1 MLILWNEKMKSADVA
16 DVAPMLVISNIG
28 IKKGFHSFSFY
39 RFADVAEVKKKC
51 IVYIVLFFIQNE
63 QMNEREKSGF
73 LKGVHFFA
81 SNIGNIG
88 KTAIKPLSTRFYPAD
103 VGADDEIHADDEHR
117 QKESP

>member
-1 MLILWNEKMKSADVA
+1 MKEKKADS
-16 DVAPMLVISNIG
+16 L
-28 IKKGFHSFSFY
+28 
-39 RFADVAEVKKKC
+39 R
-51 IVYIVLFFIQNE
+51 
-63 QMNEREKSGF
+63 
-73 LKGVHFFA
+73 GVHFFA